1 VAVKLH
7 HLHTTEVLQALWWLA
22 LDILVAMALKLV
34 AQSLSGLVAVVLVD
48 MLGLVELVAH

>member
-1 VAVKLH
+1 
-7 HLHTTEVLQALWWLA
+7 
-22 LDILVAMALKLV
+22 MALKLV